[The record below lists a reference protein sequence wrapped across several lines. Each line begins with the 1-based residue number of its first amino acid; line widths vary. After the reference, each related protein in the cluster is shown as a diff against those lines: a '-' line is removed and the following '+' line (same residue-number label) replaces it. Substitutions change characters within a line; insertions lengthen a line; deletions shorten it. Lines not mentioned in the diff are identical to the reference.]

1 MINTQDNLIVDKH
14 TRTILIQQRSAT
26 RNLFPLCWDFVGG
39 HLEFDE
45 SAKQCIKR
53 ELLEETGMQ
62 LINIIK
68 QVHEFAWHYDNH
80 EVIDKVFIIEAQ
92 GEIQLEEGKAIQAKW
107 IKRDEAYL
115 LLKPN
120 EAHNEMYQAIL
131 NAFDVLEQENL

>member
-107 IKRDEAYL
+107 IKRDEAHL
-115 LLKPN
+115 LLKPG
-120 EAHNEMYQAIL
+120 ETYNEMYQAIL
-131 NAFDVLEQENL
+131 NAFDALE